1 MDKFTTHQGL
11 VAPLDRENVDTD
23 LIIPKQFLKSIA
35 RTGFGPNL
43 FDELRYLDH
52 GEPGMDNS
60 KRPLNPDFI
69 LNHSRY
75 QGASILLGRKNFG
88 CGSSRE
94 HAPWALQQ
102 YGFRAVIAPS
112 FADIFFNNS
121 FKNGFLPIVL
131 SELQV
136 ARLFDEVKG
145 FVGYKLTIDLEK
157 QVVVAPDGRAMDFD
171 IDAHRKYCMINGLD
185 EIGLTLRHAEK
196 IKAFEAE
203 RLARHP
209 WLDVRPIGLG

>member
-1 MDKFTTHQGL
+1 MEQFERITGIAL
-11 VAPLDRENVDTD
+11 PLLRDNIDTD
-23 LIIPKQFLKSIA
+23 QIIPVPEMTRSNDETHERWGAGLFA
-35 RTGFGPNL
+35 YWRYTG
-43 FDELRYLDH
+43 DRV
-52 GEPGMDNS
+52 S
-60 KRPLNPDFI
+60 NPDFI

-94 HAPWALQQ
+94 HAPWALAQ

-121 FKNGFLPIVL
+121 YKTGFLPIVL

-136 ARLFDEVKG
+136 ARLFDEVRG

-157 QVVVAPDGRAMDFD
+157 QVVIAPDGRSMDFD
-171 IDAHRKYCMINGLD
+171 ITAHRKYCMVNGLD
-185 EIGLTLRHAEK
+185 EIGLTLRQAEK
-196 IKAFEAE
+196 IRTFEAE

-209 WLDVRPIGLG
+209 WLDVQPIGAR